1 MNERSLGGEVLLK
14 FNEACKYL
22 RVSSATL
29 YRFMDTGKIKGYKV
43 GSTWRF
49 YKGDVKKLVS
59 DGKSTEDAGE
69 NEKS

>member
-1 MNERSLGGEVLLK
+1 MQEDDKLLK

-29 YRFMDTGKIKGYKV
+29 YRLMDVGKIKGYKV

-49 YKGDVKKLVS
+49 YGRDVNRLVS
-59 DGKSTEDAGE
+59 GGESTGDARE
-69 NEKS
+69 NERR